1 MNFLNSI
8 SNLVNEATTTIQGLN
23 IRDLKSDF
31 VWQWQRMIQQ
41 QKSFMRIWKLLL
53 IVSTQSLIFSEIVK
67 QLSVISQL
75 TKMKIHFY
83 DEEVQGVTQHST
95 LDQASDIL
103 RMDQGRNIII
113 FLDKI
118 FFQQT

>member
-1 MNFLNSI
+1 
-8 SNLVNEATTTIQGLN
+8 
-23 IRDLKSDF
+23 
-31 VWQWQRMIQQ
+31 MILQE
-41 QKSFMRIWKLLL
+41 KSFMRIWKLLL

-83 DEEVQGVTQHST
+83 DEEVQVETQHST
-95 LDQASDIL
+95 QDLVSDIL
-103 RMDQGRNIII
+103 RMDQGRNSEYV